1 MNEGGFRDIRV
12 RPDMA
17 QEQHVDEVTVPV
29 GGEHPCRAP
38 GKPVGGGE
46 HTARQVRQLHHQVQ
60 QQAEGLVGG
69 DPRQH
74 LEGTAPDLR

>member
-29 GGEHPCRAP
+29 GGEHPCCAS
-38 GKPVGGGE
+38 GEPVGGGE
-46 HTARQVRQLHHQVQ
+46 HTARHVGQIDLVQ
-60 QQAEGLVGG
+60 QQAEGLVSG

-74 LEGTAPDLR
+74 LKGTAPDLR